1 MSNIMIGK
9 ELKKYTLK
17 NYEAFCKDA
26 LIMPP
31 FEDDEQ
37 IEKWFDTHKIH
48 IIANDCDMELE
59 YDADIINEIEF
70 SLKEIHTAI
79 LGDGTPTTG
88 NTVGSEYRDATWK
101 DILRFVALQ
110 YLYEGLSMKAII
122 QKCIYNFSFQK
133 TMQNIDEQ
141 TLLNN
146 ELKVN
151 FLKLDTKDLWK
162 IFSDKER
169 KKAFKEIL
177 CTDIRIEELYD
188 KNGRCADK
196 VVITDYS
203 INPAGDLVG
212 WHYGVDFDKDSEDNQ
227 DYIQTYIKEMTK

>member
-1 MSNIMIGK
+1 MNKIMIGE

-188 KNGRCADK
+188 KDGRCADK